1 MSGEDEGRTR
11 KHSQEKVLR
20 AFLDHVTG
28 SVPAAK
34 PGVRIS
40 SPPPEGGSPPGGVVP
55 IPAVVHG
62 AEPHVRPPSTPPS
75 GRRRSMPYAVTPPDS
90 AAVDRR
96 PDPMPPTGRHR
107 RLPSSPPGPPSGAG
121 VGSAPTEIR
130 PSPHEGV
137 VPEGGAGMVRVS
149 PLPGPAPAPSGQA
162 SAVHAGALLGGKYR
176 LVKML
181 GRGGVGEV
189 WEAVHDV
196 IGLRVAVKLIRFE
209 YAGNP
214 ELNARFIQEA
224 RAAAAVGHPG
234 IVQVHDVGTSP
245 DGRAYLVLEFLE
257 GEDFEKVLA
266 RQRRL
271 SVGET
276 AEVLVDALDALGA
289 AHAKG
294 IVHRDMKPENVF
306 LVPGRK
312 GERVVKLVDFG
323 IARLADETDSAMRLT
338 RPGAVMGTPY
348 YMSPEQ
354 ARGEAEVDPG
364 VDIYAV
370 GVMLFEAL
378 AGRLPFMGSSY
389 NEVLSKVLAEP
400 FPSIRETRPDV
411 PVEVERII
419 GRACARERGERFR
432 DAAEFGEAL
441 APFGRPRGAARR
453 GNSSGEGLA
462 AVRTSSVSTP
472 VPAVSPSSV
481 PPPAADNE
489 PRTAPAAETSA
500 GEGATADVASATST
514 AAGSRLPPPAPGAEG
529 SPAIEVEPG
538 ASDPPRRT
546 RSWGLYAANAL
557 LLVGLLA
564 VAAFFLFR
572 GGGDGG
578 GQGRAAGTSGAA
590 ADQAAVEIRVIGVPE
605 GAEVR
610 FDGRSVGTEFE
621 VPAAR
626 DEHWVEV
633 RAPGRWPVVRMVR
646 PNADLTLD
654 LRSEFGEG
662 ASEGGSS
669 AP

>member
-1 MSGEDEGRTR
+1 MSGEEDGRTR

-20 AFLDHVTG
+20 AFLDQVTG
-28 SVPAAK
+28 SVPVVKSA
-34 PGVRIS
+34 VRRS
-40 SPPPEGGSPPGGVVP
+40 SPLPEGGSPPGVVP
-55 IPAVVHG
+55 VPAVVHG
-62 AEPHVRPPSTPPS
+62 PEPGARPPSSPPP
-75 GRRRSMPYAVTPPDS
+75 GRRISMPYAVTPPES

-96 PDPMPPTGRHR
+96 PEPLPPTGRHR
-107 RLPSSPPGPPSGAG
+107 RLPSPPPGPPADVAAG
-121 VGSAPTEIR
+121 PVPTEIR

-137 VPEGGAGMVRVS
+137 VPDAAAAAPRAS
-149 PLPGPAPAPSGQA
+149 SQPAAAPAG
-162 SAVHAGALLGGKYR
+162 HAPGVRAGSLLGGKYR

-189 WEAVHDV
+189 WEALHDV

-323 IARLADETDSAMRLT
+323 IARLADEADSTMRLT

-354 ARGEAEVDPG
+354 ARGEAAVDAG

-411 PVEVERII
+411 PEEIERII
-419 GRACARERGERFR
+419 RRACARERAARYR
-432 DAAEFGEAL
+432 DAGEFGEAL
-441 APFGRPRGAARR
+441 APFRRPRVVARR
-453 GNSSGEGLA
+453 GDSAAEGLA
-462 AVRTSSVSTP
+462 TSRTSSVSTP
-472 VPAVSPSSV
+472 VPAVSPSSI
-481 PPPAADNE
+481 PPPAAEDQPPTVAATGAGADESATPE
-489 PRTAPAAETSA
+489 PDPATP
-500 GEGATADVASATST
+500 ATAAP
-514 AAGSRLPPPAPGAEG
+514 RLPSQAPGVEGSPGAE
-529 SPAIEVEPG
+529 VERG
-538 ASDPPRRT
+538 ESDPPRKA
-546 RSWGLYAANAL
+546 RSWGLYVANAL
-557 LLVGLLA
+557 LLVGLLS

-572 GGGDGG
+572 NGGAGDGPAGAG
-578 GQGRAAGTSGAA
+578 GLSGAA
-590 ADQAAVEIRVIGVPE
+590 AGGATVDVRVIGVPE
-605 GAEVR
+605 GADVR

-626 DEHWVEV
+626 DEHTVEV
-633 RAPGRWPVVRMVR
+633 TLPGRPSVVRMVR
-646 PNADLTLD
+646 PTADLTLD
-654 LRSEFGEG
+654 LRSEFG
-662 ASEGGSS
+662 GGSFEGPS
-669 AP
+669 PAP